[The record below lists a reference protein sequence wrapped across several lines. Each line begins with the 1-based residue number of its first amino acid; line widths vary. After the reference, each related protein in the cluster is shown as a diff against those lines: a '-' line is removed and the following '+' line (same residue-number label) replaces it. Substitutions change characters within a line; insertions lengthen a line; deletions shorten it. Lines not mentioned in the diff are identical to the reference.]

1 MEVFQTDNHY
11 IILDGEFSLWCSR
24 RHGTLEPKTGNDLCS
39 AWNPVCIGLV
49 YGVIGKIKIHSES
62 EWKLLLISKQ
72 TCVGKLEGEHDVFQ
86 INKITVLSLSDT
98 EPAEV
103 DLDLCKMHH
112 FGIRQTDRITQN
124 ADGQGKSLQKTWNT
138 IKSAAENV
146 KPKKKVVKDKEKFE
160 RRILEELIKMYNES
174 NTFYYCKTHDLTNT
188 IQRQSSSS
196 YDSTLQL
203 WQRCDRRFFWNLH
216 MVKELTDLTQQDND
230 TLELASHWILPV
242 VQGCIDI
249 QSCVLDF
256 NESSKD
262 LSPVMPKPA
271 KDPISY
277 TMILISRRSRHRAG
291 TRSKRR
297 GLDETGAC
305 ANYVET
311 EQIIEFSHHRVSFVQ
326 VRGSIPVFWSQTG
339 VKYRPPPKLDKGL
352 IWYI

>member
-11 IILDGEFSLWCSR
+11 IILDGEYSLWCSR

-49 YGVIGKIKIHSES
+49 YGVIGKIKIHPDS
-62 EWKLLLISKQ
+62 EWRLLLISKQ
-72 TCVGKLEGEHDVFQ
+72 TCVGRLGGEHDVYQ
-86 INKITVLSLSDT
+86 INKITVLSLSDS

-146 KPKKKVVKDKEKFE
+146 KPRKKDVKDREKFE

-174 NTFYYCKTHDLTNT
+174 NSFYYCKTHDLTNS
-188 IQRQSSSS
+188 IQSQASSS
-196 YDSTLQL
+196 YNRTLEL
-203 WQRCDRRFFWNLH
+203 WQRCDTRFFWNLH
-216 MVKELTDLTQQDND
+216 MVKELTDLTEQNDNMQ
-230 TLELASHWILPV
+230 EYKEMS
-242 VQGCIDI
+242 Q
-249 QSCVLDF
+249 
-256 NESSKD
+256 
-262 LSPVMPKPA
+262 
-271 KDPISY
+271 
-277 TMILISRRSRHRAG
+277 G

-339 VKYRPPPKLDKGL
+339 VKYRPPPKLDKEIMEERNQYSGAWIL
-352 IWYI
+352 NKPTCHKEIQQTRP